1 MILELLRYLQLDLN
15 FLNVFN
21 YITFRAVL
29 AIITA
34 LGFSLFFGSLFIKI
48 MGEYSLSQYVRQ
60 YGPDHQKKTGT
71 PTMGGLL
78 IIISIVASVLL
89 LGDLKNSYLWQL
101 LFILIG
107 FGFIGFLDDLKK
119 IKEKNSKA
127 CRQELNICLNQ
138 SLHLL
143 LFIFY

>member
-60 YGPDHQKKTGT
+60 YGPDHQKKMGT

-78 IIISIVASVLL
+78 IIISIVASVLFW
-89 LGDLKNSYLWQL
+89 GDLKNSYLWQL
-101 LFILIG
+101 LFILVGFGLIG
-107 FGFIGFLDDLKK
+107 F
-119 IKEKNSKA
+119 
-127 CRQELNICLNQ
+127 
-138 SLHLL
+138 
-143 LFIFY
+143 

>member
-60 YGPDHQKKTGT
+60 
-71 PTMGGLL
+71 
-78 IIISIVASVLL
+78 
-89 LGDLKNSYLWQL
+89 
-101 LFILIG
+101 
-107 FGFIGFLDDLKK
+107 
-119 IKEKNSKA
+119 
-127 CRQELNICLNQ
+127 
-138 SLHLL
+138 
-143 LFIFY
+143 